1 LNWPNFRKFKS
12 KNQRTLVT
20 DCILEHYTI
29 FLFLNATLVWRD
41 IKILTEDLDQY
52 TGETPIEPVI
62 TKNNLTIRE
71 EEDGWEMLWDG
82 ETTEGWRG
90 ARSDDFPE
98 EGWIIEDGKFIVL
111 STGGA
116 ESAAGGDIVTEES
129 YEDFELKMDFKL
141 SEGAANSG
149 IKYYVDTDI
158 NKGPGSSIGLEYQ
171 ILGEEHPDYGEGS
184 QEGSRKMASLYDL
197 IAADPIPVNPVG
209 EWNTARIVSEDNH
222 VEHWLNGA
230 KVLEYE
236 RGSDEFRQ
244 LVSESKYAELP
255 NFGELE
261 KGRIL
266 LQDHGDRVA
275 FKNIKIK
282 KP

>member
-1 LNWPNFRKFKS
+1 MN
-12 KNQRTLVT
+12 
-20 DCILEHYTI
+20 
-29 FLFLNATLVWRD
+29 
-41 IKILTEDLDQY
+41 
-52 TGETPIEPVI
+52 
-62 TKNNLTIRE
+62 
-71 EEDGWEMLWDG
+71 
-82 ETTEGWRG
+82 
-90 ARSDDFPE
+90 
-98 EGWIIEDGKFIVL
+98 
-111 STGGA
+111 
-116 ESAAGGDIVTEES
+116 
-129 YEDFELKMDFKL
+129 FKL
-141 SEGAANSG
+141 SEEAANSG

-197 IAADPIPVNPVG
+197 IAADPIPVNPVA
-209 EWNTARIVSEDNH
+209 EWNTARIVSKDNH

-244 LVSESKYAELP
+244 LVSESKYVELP

-275 FKNIKIK
+275 FRNIKIK